1 MTLSHP
7 RYNEYATCYRC
18 GLKKYCNINEEQEFI
33 CYSCDNGNFKGLKRI
48 NKDKQQ

>member
-33 CYSCDNGNFKGLKRI
+33 CYSCDTGNFKGLKRI
-48 NKDKQQ
+48 KETRK

>member
-18 GLKKYCNINEEQEFI
+18 GLKKYCKNEGKMTI
-33 CYSCDNGNFKGLKRI
+33 CYACSNGNYNGLKTI
-48 NKDKQQ
+48 NKDNRL